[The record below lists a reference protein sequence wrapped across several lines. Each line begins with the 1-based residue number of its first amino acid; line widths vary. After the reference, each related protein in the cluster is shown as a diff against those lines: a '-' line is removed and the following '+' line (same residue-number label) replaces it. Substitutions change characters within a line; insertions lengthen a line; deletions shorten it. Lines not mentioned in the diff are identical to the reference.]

1 MVTFGEMVE
10 DVDSVVVFNATCEVV
25 DTVVGV
31 GLTPSTQSTLSGQ
44 LHAFISGS

>member
-1 MVTFGEMVE
+1 MVAFVETVE
-10 DVDSVVVFNATCEVV
+10 DVDSVVVFKATCEVV
-25 DTVVGV
+25 DTVVGG